1 MYIYIRIGMRF
12 AMMEAKTGLA
22 EILLKF
28 EVSPCKETQTKI
40 KIRPRSILLTP
51 NESIRLSFK
60 SIDQ

>member
-1 MYIYIRIGMRF
+1 MYVLNVGLRF

-22 EILLKF
+22 EILSKF
-28 EVSPCKETQTKI
+28 EVSPCKETQTPI